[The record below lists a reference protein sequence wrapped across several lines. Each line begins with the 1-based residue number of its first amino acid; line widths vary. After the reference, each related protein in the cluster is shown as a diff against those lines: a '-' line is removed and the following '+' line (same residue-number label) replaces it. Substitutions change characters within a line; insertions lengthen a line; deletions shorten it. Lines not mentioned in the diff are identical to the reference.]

1 MVCGILAVF
10 VSSGCGGCGPARGE
24 SELLLASVSGGELLL
39 RSSSL
44 CRSLPTVKINDAKP

>member
-1 MVCGILAVF
+1 MVTWLCLCRVDVVDVGQQEVRA
-10 VSSGCGGCGPARGE
+10 SCW
-24 SELLLASVSGGELLL
+24 LLASVSGGELLL